1 MAVRYTLVE
10 SNTTD
15 IPGAAAATFNRGT
28 NIPGGAVDE
37 IIMRVTTT
45 NTTQAI
51 LADFGNVISSLRLVL
66 NGTTVF
72 DFRSGYSS
80 ASNNAASQFGYFLNS
95 LGAGR
100 AVEVPGD
107 TTKEAYFRIPVGRN
121 IPAGVSRLEYTLAY
135 SATAAAVA
143 SGTCQFWIRYNSAMT
158 TTTTVSAATSFTHS
172 ASEEQVVVRLPQGVP
187 GTVAGLM
194 IQNDSAADEIT
205 GVRVVSQSD
214 FSLDV
219 DMFRA
224 FNGDLYN
231 GIVYADDDV
240 SVTAQQYAV
249 SCAGGL
255 FLPLFGL
262 SMEDDIRLQV
272 NSSSA
277 TTRTYTP
284 VIVSGINGAA
294 ESQGR
299 QTQAVVTNTAT
310 AVLDATTET
319 V

>member
-1 MAVRYTLVE
+1 MSVRYTLVE

-15 IPGAAAATFNRGT
+15 IPGAAAATFNRGF

-37 IIMRVTTT
+37 VIMRITTT
-45 NTTQAI
+45 NTTNAI
-51 LADFGNVISSLRLVL
+51 LADFGNIISSLRLVL
-66 NGTTVF
+66 NGSTVF
-72 DFRSGYSS
+72 DFRSGYSL
-80 ASNNAASQFGYFLNS
+80 AANNAASQFGYFLNS
-95 LGAGR
+95 LGSGR

-107 TTKEAYFRIPVGRN
+107 LTKEAYFRIPIGRN
-121 IPAGVSRLEYTLAY
+121 IPAGVSRLEYTLSY

-143 SGTCQFWIRYNSAMT
+143 SGTCQFWIRYNNNMT

-194 IQNDSAADEIT
+194 IQNSSAADEIT

-231 GIVYADDDV
+231 GIVYADDDA
-240 SVTAQQYAV
+240 SATAQQYAV
-249 SCAGGL
+249 QCAGGL

-272 NSSSA
+272 NSSAA

-284 VIVSGINGAA
+284 VIVAPINGAA

-299 QTQAVVTNTAT
+299 QTQPVITNTSQ
-310 AVLDATTET
+310 AVLAATTET

>member
-1 MAVRYTLVE
+1 MAVRINLVE

-15 IPGAAAATFNRGT
+15 IPGAAAATFNRGF

-45 NTTQAI
+45 NTTNAI
-51 LADFGNVISSLRLVL
+51 LADFGNIIQSLRLVL
-66 NGTTVF
+66 NGSTVF

-80 ASNNAASQFGYFLNS
+80 AANNAASQFGYFLNS
-95 LGAGR
+95 LGSGR

-107 TTKEAYFRIPVGRN
+107 LTKEAYFRIPIGRN
-121 IPAGVSRLEYTLAY
+121 VSAGVSRLEYTLSY

-143 SGTCQFWIRYNSAMT
+143 SGTCQFFIRYNDNMT

-194 IQNDSAADEIT
+194 IQNDSADDQIT
-205 GVRVVSQSD
+205 GIRVISQSD

-231 GIVYADDDV
+231 GIVYADDDA
-240 SVTAQQYAV
+240 SITAQQYAV
-249 SCAGGL
+249 QCAGGL

-262 SMEDDIRLQV
+262 SMDDDIRLQV
-272 NSSSA
+272 NSTAA

-284 VIVSGINGAA
+284 VIVAPINGAA

-299 QTQAVVTNTAT
+299 QTQPVITNTNTA
-310 AVLDATTET
+310 VLAATTET

>member
-1 MAVRYTLVE
+1 MAVRFTLVE

-15 IPGAAAATFNRGT
+15 IPGAAAQTFNRGF
-28 NIPGGAVDE
+28 NIPGGSCDE

-45 NTTQAI
+45 NTTNAI
-51 LADFGNVISSLRLVL
+51 LADFGNIIQSLRLVL
-66 NGTTVF
+66 NGSTVF

-80 ASNNAASQFGYFLNS
+80 AANNAASQFGYFLNS
-95 LGAGR
+95 LGSGR

-107 TTKEAYFRIPVGRN
+107 LTKEAYFRIPIGRN
-121 IPAGVSRLEYTLAY
+121 VPAGVSRLEYTLSY

-143 SGTCQFWIRYNSAMT
+143 SGTCQFWIRYNDNMT

-194 IQNDSAADEIT
+194 IQNDSADDQIT

-231 GIVYADDDV
+231 GIVYADDDA
-240 SVTAQQYAV
+240 SATAQQYAV
-249 SCAGGL
+249 QCAGGL

-262 SMEDDIRLQV
+262 SMDDDIRLQV
-272 NSSSA
+272 NSSAA

-284 VIVSGINGAA
+284 VIVSSINGAA

-299 QTQAVVTNTAT
+299 QTQPVITNTNTA
-310 AVLDATTET
+310 VLAATTET

>member
-1 MAVRYTLVE
+1 M
-10 SNTTD
+10 
-15 IPGAAAATFNRGT
+15 
-28 NIPGGAVDE
+28 
-37 IIMRVTTT
+37 
-45 NTTQAI
+45 Q
-51 LADFGNVISSLRLVL
+51 
-66 NGTTVF
+66 
-72 DFRSGYSS
+72 
-80 ASNNAASQFGYFLNS
+80 
-95 LGAGR
+95 
-100 AVEVPGD
+100 
-107 TTKEAYFRIPVGRN
+107 
-121 IPAGVSRLEYTLAY
+121 
-135 SATAAAVA
+135 
-143 SGTCQFWIRYNSAMT
+143 

-231 GIVYADDDV
+231 GIVFSDDDV

-262 SMEDDIRLQV
+262 SMDDDIRLQV
-272 NSSSA
+272 NSSAA

-284 VIVSGINGAA
+284 VITAPINGAA

-299 QTQAVVTNTAT
+299 QTTPVVTNTST
-310 AVLDATTET
+310 AVLDATTEN